1 MTRHK
6 SRVARRSRR
15 RARRGTRKQ
24 SGGFNFFGL
33 FGSEPAGAAPAGEAP
48 PAPAPAPAPA
58 ASFWDKLNPFKSK
71 NPELEVVSTA
81 AETTGSPPKLPAQIP
96 AAANDSAATGMVGG
110 RKKSRKTRHRRSP
123 RRHRK

>member
-15 RARRGTRKQ
+15 SARRGTRKQ

-48 PAPAPAPAPA
+48 PAPAPA
-58 ASFWDKLNPFKSK
+58 ASFWDKFNPFKSK
-71 NPELEVVSTA
+71 NPEPEVVSNA

-110 RKKSRKTRHRRSP
+110 RKKSRKTRHRRRRSP
-123 RRHRK
+123 RHHRK